1 MRFADTSLGAYAV
14 KMIFGTLKA
23 VQQREPSIST
33 KYLFPHAISDAIASY
48 HLEAFKEL
56 VHAVGVGSLAVAGQ
70 PRDMEA
76 LEGKWLSVEAKKET
90 LGYWSLSRC
99 PEPLPLRSLE
109 LPV

>member
-33 KYLFPHAISDAIASY
+33 KYLVAHAFSDAIASY

-76 LEGKWLSVEAKKET
+76 LRRQME
-90 LGYWSLSRC
+90 SLA
-99 PEPLPLRSLE
+99 
-109 LPV
+109 VQ